1 MRSPSTGEVEVPF
14 SAYFHLA
21 RTGRHPGGKL
31 VEGLRMSRVNG
42 EDRHGGHGLPVGHPD
57 REAGPSAGAA
67 AEGGVEGRRPYAH
80 VPVMVAEVV
89 GLLEAVPAGPVLDAT
104 VGGGGHA
111 AALLAAHPGL
121 TIVGVDRDPAA
132 VEAATAALAPFG
144 PRAVV
149 VRDRFDRLDRV
160 LDGAGIGQLS
170 GALFDLGV
178 SSPQLDDPGRGFS
191 YRADARLDM
200 RMDPGQRLTAADVVN
215 HADERDLARLLAD
228 SGERR
233 FASRIV
239 RAIVAAR
246 PLETTGQLAAVVR
259 DAIPAAAR
267 RHGGHPARRVFQAIR
282 IAVNDELAVLPAALD
297 GALDRLVG
305 GGRCVV
311 LSYHSG
317 EDRIVKDRF
326 RRAATGGCV
335 CPPGLPCVCGAVPTV
350 RLLTRGARK
359 PSPAEVAGNPRSES
373 ARLRAVERLPG
384 AVAAGA

>member
-31 VEGLRMSRVNG
+31 VEGLRMSRADNSEDEASG
-42 EDRHGGHGLPVGHPD
+42 EDRPGPQPGHGSSSSS
-57 REAGPSAGAA
+57 GPGAA
-67 AEGGVEGRRPYAH
+67 ASRRRGYTH
-80 VPVMVAEVV
+80 LPVMVSEVV
-89 GLLEAVPAGPVLDAT
+89 ELFDAVPDGTVLDAT

-111 AALLAAHPGL
+111 AAVLAAHRGL
-121 TIVGVDRDPAA
+121 TIVGIDRDPAA
-132 VEAATAALAPFG
+132 VDAARAVLAPYG
-144 PRAVV
+144 PRAIVV
-149 VRDRFDRLDRV
+149 QDRFDRLDRV
-160 LDGAGIGQLS
+160 LDDAGIGRVS
-170 GALFDLGV
+170 GVLFDLGV
-178 SSPQLDDPGRGFS
+178 SSPQFDDPDRGFS

-200 RMDPGQRLTAADVVN
+200 RMDPGQPMTAADVVN
-215 HADERDLARLLAD
+215 QADERDLVRLLVD

-246 PLETTGQLAAVVR
+246 PVETTGQLATVVR

-282 IAVNDELAVLPAALD
+282 IAVNDELAVLPVALD
-297 GALDRLVG
+297 AALDRLAD
-305 GGRCVV
+305 GGRAVA

-326 RRAATGGCV
+326 RLAATGGCA
-335 CPPGLPCVCGAVPTV
+335 CPPGLPCVCGATPTV

-359 PSPAEVAGNPRSES
+359 PSPGEVAENPRSES

-384 AVAAGA
+384 VGPAGA